1 MEGILKKS
9 FFSRIKGIAERGSA
23 ERGLAERESAV
34 NNLSQGKINRDYKI
48 TAIKSNDE
56 ELANFLFSLGCYEG
70 EVITLI
76 SIIGDNYVINIKD
89 ARYSIDKELA
99 SAVMVEEI

>member
-9 FFSRIKGIAERGSA
+9 FFSRILGVDTKGST
-23 ERGLAERESAV
+23 LK
-34 NNLSQGKINRDYKI
+34 NLSQGKINRQYKI
-48 TAIKSNDE
+48 TAIKNADE
-56 ELANFLFSLGCYEG
+56 EMVNFLFSLGCYEG

-76 SIIGDNYVINIKD
+76 SIICDSYVINIKD

-99 SAVMVEEI
+99 SAIMVELI

>member
-1 MEGILKKS
+1 MEGVLKKS
-9 FFSRIKGIAERGSA
+9 FFSRLMGMAEKGSI
-23 ERGLAERESAV
+23 V
-34 NNLSQGKINRDYKI
+34 KNLSQGKINRSYKI
-48 TAIKSNDE
+48 EAIKSSDE

-76 SIIGDNYVINIKD
+76 SVICDNYVINIKD

-99 SAVMVEEI
+99 SAVIVEEI

>member
-1 MEGILKKS
+1 MDGVLKKS
-9 FFSRIKGIAERGSA
+9 FFSRIKGIGERGT
-23 ERGLAERESAV
+23 GV
-34 NNLSQGKINRDYKI
+34 KNLSHGKVNREYKI
-48 TAIKSNDE
+48 TAIKNSDE

-76 SIIGDNYVINIKD
+76 SIICDNYVINIKD

-99 SAVMVEEI
+99 SAVMIEVI

>member
-9 FFSRIKGIAERGSA
+9 FFSKIVGRMDKSSA
-23 ERGLAERESAV
+23 T
-34 NNLSQGKINRDYKI
+34 NNLSQGKINREYKV
-48 TAIKSNDE
+48 TAIKSEDE
-56 ELANFLFSLGCYEG
+56 ELVNFLFSLGCYEG

-76 SIIGDNYVINIKD
+76 SIICDNYVINIKD

>member
-9 FFSRIKGIAERGSA
+9 FFSRIVGRMDKSSA
-23 ERGLAERESAV
+23 T
-34 NNLSQGKINRDYKI
+34 NNLSQGKINREYKV
-48 TAIKSNDE
+48 TAIKSEDE
-56 ELANFLFSLGCYEG
+56 ELVNFLFSLGCYEG

-76 SIIGDNYVINIKD
+76 SIICDNYVINIKD